1 MTPEEKAKRK
11 ARMDERTR
19 AITEKIEKEH
29 KDVDL
34 IMDAMRGILSNPAAS
49 PETTLAAAIV
59 LNESLQYHDVV
70 PVDKSSVEDFIKAF
84 REKLNT

>member
-11 ARMDERTR
+11 ARMDERKR

-49 PETTLAAAIV
+49 PETTLAAAVV
-59 LNESLQYHDVV
+59 LNESLQYHNIIPDR
-70 PVDKSSVEDFIKAF
+70 SSVEDFIKAF

>member
-11 ARMDERTR
+11 ARMDERKR

-49 PETTLAAAIV
+49 PETVLAAAIV
-59 LNESLQYHDVV
+59 LNESLQYHNVI
-70 PVDKSSVEDFIKAF
+70 PDKSSVEDFIKAF

>member
-11 ARMDERTR
+11 ARMDERKR

-34 IMDAMRGILSNPAAS
+34 IMDAMRGILSNTAAS

-59 LNESLQYHDVV
+59 LNESLQYHNIIPDR
-70 PVDKSSVEDFIKAF
+70 SSVEDFIKAF
-84 REKLNT
+84 REKLDT